1 MTLVISEKLEP
12 GALIDHDSYLKRHTA
27 AVRDNQITVL
37 AILGFLFEDPPNASA
52 AREALGECDH
62 DVQTRLWSQSPTAG
76 GIWQT
81 WQRDA
86 LKYGDIDATNSY
98 NVHRQRTGLPP
109 TIEKCEFK
117 LRDRTMTAV
126 AVATDRDLS
135 GWFTVTDFAMQF
147 PHEFRS
153 VNVAYRLASQREF
166 NGLEEMGA
174 CVKKPGRPVMF
185 NRANYVKWM
194 EKN

>member
-1 MTLVISEKLEP
+1 MIVVSEKLEP

-37 AILGFLFEDPPNASA
+37 AILDFLLDDPPNASA
-52 AREALGECDH
+52 AREALQECDQ

-86 LKYGDIDATNSY
+86 LKYGDLDATNSY
-98 NVHRQRTGLPP
+98 NVHRQRTGTPP
-109 TIEKCEFK
+109 IIEKCEIK
-117 LRDRTMTAV
+117 LRDRTMEQAS
-126 AVATDRDLS
+126 DRDLS
-135 GWFTVTDFAMQF
+135 GWFTVTDFANQF

-153 VNVAYRLASQREF
+153 VNVAYRLASMREH
-166 NGLEEMGA
+166 NGLEQMGA

-185 NRANYVKWM
+185 NRANFVRWM
-194 EKN
+194 ESTNH